1 MVPKT
6 SALDSQVIIRR
17 SSIRIEFLILFKSL
31 HEQAG
36 TARKVR
42 ELNKNRMKLTQN
54 VDIMRDSS
62 KNGQKGTARLCR
74 RMKNGTAMGK

>member
-6 SALDSQVIIRR
+6 SALDSQVVIRR
-17 SSIRIEFLILFKSL
+17 GSIRIEFLILFESL
-31 HEQAG
+31 PEQVD

-54 VDIMRDSS
+54 VNIMRDSS

-74 RMKNGTAMGK
+74 RMKNGVAIGK